1 MTFYEAQIE
10 AEDAALKP
18 PKSAIPS
25 SREPSRARQS
35 QDLFEVPKS
44 KTKSSTHLCIT
55 IRWGA
60 VPPRYLPVAI
70 GGADD
75 RATGREAAA
84 AAGGGLSC

>member
-1 MTFYEAQIE
+1 MQMHLSA
-10 AEDAALKP
+10 KP
-18 PKSAIPS
+18 PVKSN
-25 SREPSRARQS
+25 
-35 QDLFEVPKS
+35 FN
-44 KTKSSTHLCIT
+44 THLCIT